1 MYKVVIT
8 GGAGFLGRRL
18 AQKLLAL
25 GQLKGPDGAAHR
37 IDQLVLLDMA
47 APEGLDDPRVQ
58 VITGDIA
65 DPALLARAIDQDT
78 HSIFHLAAVVSGA
91 AEADFDLGMRV
102 NLDATRGLLER
113 CRSLGH
119 RPRLVFTSS
128 IAVFGGKLPAVVP
141 DDYPTTPMSSYGA
154 QKAMGELLVSD
165 YSRKGYID
173 GRALR
178 MPTISVRPGRPNAA
192 ASSFASGIIRE
203 PLKGIAAVVPVA
215 PETPMW
221 LMSPRLAIENLI
233 HGHELEATTIGM
245 PRTITLPGL
254 SVTVRSMVEAL
265 REVAG
270 EQVASLVRWEP
281 DAAISRIVESWPG
294 AFAAVRARALGFKA
308 DASYADA
315 IRAYRQDDM

>member
-18 AQKLLAL
+18 TQKLLAL